1 MAALDWLETASDRL
15 NNDSAYRD
23 LGNADVDIAFRAG
36 KVIRRV
42 RFDAF
47 SVGEV
52 ETINEAA
59 LRDVDVVIDMPARDW
74 TNYLKRRNKGNG
86 PSLSGLDVE
95 RSIVSARSPIERLK
109 FDRFQRSIQA
119 LGDEGARVVAS

>member
-47 SVGEV
+47 SVGE
-52 ETINEAA
+52 
-59 LRDVDVVIDMPARDW
+59 
-74 TNYLKRRNKGNG
+74 
-86 PSLSGLDVE
+86 S
-95 RSIVSARSPIERLK
+95 
-109 FDRFQRSIQA
+109 
-119 LGDEGARVVAS
+119 